1 VSEKASTA
9 LAPRPQK
16 PVKPKK
22 IRTVLPDV
30 WALVLPRKWTL
41 AVGMLLII
49 ITRLVGLSSP
59 IATKYLI
66 DDVIIKKHSDH
77 LVLVVGAVALA
88 GVIQTLCGFALAQIF
103 ARSTNRLIV
112 ELRCK
117 VYSHVVR
124 LPLLYHDSTK
134 SGTLGS
140 RIMNDVGGLQN
151 LVGTGV
157 LQFLGSLMT
166 AVIALVLMFRAS
178 PLLASLALVGM
189 AIFGTLI
196 AINTARLKAISRE
209 RTKLFADLMGR
220 LTESL
225 GGIRVVKGYHAE
237 AREDAVF
244 ANANDKLLS
253 NFWKTLNI
261 TSGMS
266 VTTSSLLA
274 VMSAGVMWIG
284 ASKIIEGTLSLG
296 SFVQFTILL
305 GLLVSPLT
313 QLVGFGGQ
321 LTEAMAG
328 LERTK
333 EILNERREDQ
343 DPERTVEVGAIEGEV
358 TFKDVQFAYVADK
371 PVLHDFSF
379 TAKPGTVTALVGPSG
394 SGKSTTIGLIA
405 AFYKPTAGQV
415 LIDGKDI
422 NTFRLDSYRA
432 HIGVVLQETFLFD
445 GTILDNVSFSRPGAT
460 REQVLEAC
468 RIARVDDFAEKLDK
482 GYETIVG
489 ERGVKLSG
497 GQRQRISIARAILA
511 DPKILILD
519 EATSSL
525 DTQSEALIQEA
536 LTYLLAG
543 RTTFVIAHRLST
555 IRKADQILVVDQGR
569 IVERGS
575 HEALL
580 GQKGLYF
587 DMYSTQH
594 HLAEDLFLAPGEG
607 EPPPEAKPRTTA
619 ALASTG
625 LSGGEDP
632 QNLFPGFSQ

>member
-1 VSEKASTA
+1 MNDKASTA
-9 LAPRPQK
+9 LATTPA
-16 PVKPKK
+16 KPKR
-22 IRTVLPDV
+22 IRSVLPDV
-30 WALVLPRKWTL
+30 WALVLPRKWTMAAGMAL
-41 AVGMLLII
+41 IAVS
-49 ITRLVGLSSP
+49 RLVGLSSP

-66 DDVIIKKHSDH
+66 DDVIIKKHSEH
-77 LVLVVGAVALA
+77 LILVVGAVALA
-88 GVIQTLCGFALAQIF
+88 GVVQTLSGFALSQIF

-117 VYSHVVR
+117 VYAHIVR
-124 LPLLYHDSTK
+124 LPLLYHDGTK
-134 SGTLGS
+134 SGSLGS
-140 RIMNDVGGLQN
+140 RIMNDVAGLQN

-166 AVIALVLMFRAS
+166 GIIALVLMIRTS
-178 PLLASLALVGM
+178 PILAAIAFTGM
-189 AIFGTLI
+189 SIFGTLI
-196 AINTARLKAISRE
+196 VINTSRLKAISRE

-244 ANANDKLLS
+244 AKANTRLLD

-261 TSGMS
+261 TSGMG
-266 VTTSSLLA
+266 VITSSLLA
-274 VMSAGVMWIG
+274 IMSAGVMWIG
-284 ASKIIEGTLSLG
+284 ATKIIEGTLTLG

-313 QLVGFGGQ
+313 QLVGFGSQ

-333 EILNERREDQ
+333 EILDVPREDL
-343 DPERTVEVGAIEGEV
+343 DPARTVAVDAIDGEV
-358 TFKDVQFAYVADK
+358 VFKDVQFAYTADK
-371 PVLHDFSF
+371 PVLRDFSF
-379 TAKPGTVTALVGPSG
+379 EAKPGTVTALVGPSG

-405 AFYKPTAGQV
+405 AFYKPTAGQILV
-415 LIDGKDI
+415 DGKDI
-422 NTFRLDSYRA
+422 GTFKLESYRS

-460 REQVLEAC
+460 RDEILAAC
-468 RIARVDDFAEKLDK
+468 KTARVDEFTEKLDK
-482 GYETIVG
+482 GYETVVG

-511 DPKILILD
+511 NPRILILD

-525 DTQSEALIQEA
+525 DTQSEAMIQEA
-536 LTYLLAG
+536 LAYLLKG

-569 IVERGS
+569 IVERGP
-575 HEALL
+575 HDALL
-580 GQKGLYF
+580 AQKGLYHA
-587 DMYSTQH
+587 MYTTQH
-594 HLAEDLFLAPGEG
+594 ALAEDLFLAPGEG
-607 EPPPEAKPRTTA
+607 EAPPEPKKLPAGA
-619 ALASTG
+619 AGLAAAGLGDDPANLLAS
-625 LSGGEDP
+625 
-632 QNLFPGFSQ
+632 FSQ

>member
-1 VSEKASTA
+1 MSDKAI
-9 LAPRPQK
+9 APRPPK

-30 WALVLPRKWTL
+30 LALVLPRKWTL
-41 AVGMLLII
+41 ALGMGLIALS
-49 ITRLVGLSSP
+49 RAVGLSSP
-59 IATKYLI
+59 IATRYLI
-66 DDVIIKKHSDH
+66 DDVIIKRHADH
-77 LVLVVGAVALA
+77 LLWVVAAVAGA
-88 GVIQTLCGFALAQIF
+88 GVVQTLSGFALNQMF
-103 ARSTNRLIV
+103 ARSTNRLII

-117 VYSHVVR
+117 IYMHVIR

-140 RIMNDVGGLQN
+140 RIMNDVSGLHN

-166 AVIALVLMFRAS
+166 ALIALVLMIQTS
-178 PLLASLALVGM
+178 PLLAAIALVAM
-189 AIFGTLI
+189 VIFGALI

-237 AREDAVF
+237 EREDAVF
-244 ANANDKLLS
+244 AAGNDKLLA
-253 NFWKTLNI
+253 NFFKTLNI
-261 TSGMS
+261 TSVMG

-274 VMSAGVMWIG
+274 VLSAGVMWIG
-284 ASKIIEGTLSLG
+284 ATKIIEGSITLG
-296 SFVQFTILL
+296 SFMQFSILL
-305 GLLVSPLT
+305 GLLVSPLG
-313 QLVGFGGQ
+313 QLVGFGSQ

-333 EILNERREDQ
+333 EITSELREDQ
-343 DPERTVEVGAIEGEV
+343 DPGRTVVVDKIEGHV
-358 TFKDVQFAYVADK
+358 VFDDVQFSYTPGK

-379 TAKPGTVTALVGPSG
+379 EAKPGTVTALVGPSG

-405 AFYKPTAGQV
+405 AFYKPTAGKILV
-415 LIDGKDI
+415 DGGDID
-422 NTFRLDSYRA
+422 TFKLDAYRA

-445 GTILDNVSFSRPGAT
+445 GTILDNVAFSRPHAT
-460 REQVLEAC
+460 REQILEAC
-468 RIARVDDFAEKLDK
+468 KIARVDEFAEKLDK

-497 GQRQRISIARAILA
+497 GQRQRISIARAVLA
-511 DPKILILD
+511 DPRILILD

-536 LTYLLAG
+536 LSYLLKG

-555 IRKADQILVVDQGR
+555 IRKADQILVVDHGK
-569 IVERGS
+569 IVERGT

-580 GQKGLYF
+580 AQKG
-587 DMYSTQH
+587 MYATMYATQH
-594 HLAEDLFLAPGEG
+594 QLAEDLFLAPGEG
-607 EPPPEAKPRTTA
+607 EPPPEQKPRPALGGGA
-619 ALASTG
+619 ASAG
-625 LSGGEDP
+625 LGAVDDP
-632 QNLFPGFSQ
+632 ANILNSNFSQ